1 MVELDVSFSRA
12 EAGIDN
18 VFQTHVLVVT
28 DSFTKYSWAFP
39 THNQQ
44 APTVAKLLWEKIL
57 VNFGFPQRLHSD
69 QGRDFESRIIRDL
82 CKVAGIEKT
91 RTTPYHLQGNGQT
104 ERFNQTLLGM
114 LGTLDADKKN
124 DWPEYVLP
132 LVHAYNCTRHS
143 STGYSPYFLM
153 FGRTPRLPIDV
164 SLGVAFD
171 NGGTQPY
178 TVYAEN
184 LRTRLHHAHDLAA
197 QNARKKAAKSNKKR
211 YDVQA
216 SPGVLLPGD
225 CVLVRNLSSR
235 GKSKL
240 KERWEDTPYLVLG
253 RVGDLPVYVV
263 QQEGTG
269 KKRTLHRNL
278 LLPYHVPHETSPATV
293 ATRTDPGPRNQSLGH
308 PDTTHPA
315 DVNYDEGHEEL
326 EPIAVVT
333 TEDSILNSDA
343 SPFVPAAVEDQP
355 LEDPP
360 PDDVLPTGPE
370 SAGTTDDAEPVGPV
384 AAVTTRSERAI
395 HPPDCLISNSV
406 WAQVRSVLRAWLGD

>member
-1 MVELDVSFSRA
+1 MV
-12 EAGIDN
+12 
-18 VFQTHVLVVT
+18 
-28 DSFTKYSWAFP
+28 
-39 THNQQ
+39 
-44 APTVAKLLWEKIL
+44 
-57 VNFGFPQRLHSD
+57 
-69 QGRDFESRIIRDL
+69 
-82 CKVAGIEKT
+82 GIEKT

-143 STGYSPYFLM
+143 STGYSPYLLM
-153 FGRTPRLPIDV
+153 FGRPPRLPIDV

-184 LRTRLHHAHDLAA
+184 LRTRLKHAHDLAA
-197 QNARKKAAKSNKKR
+197 QNARKKAESSKKR

-216 SPGVLLPGD
+216 SPG
-225 CVLVRNLSSR
+225 VRNLSSR

-240 KERWEDTPYLVLG
+240 KDRWEDTPYLVSG
-253 RVGDLPVYVV
+253 RVGNLPVYVV

-315 DVNYDEGHEEL
+315 DVNYDEGHKEL
-326 EPIAVVT
+326 EPIAVVA

-343 SPFVPAAVEDQP
+343 SPFVPAAVEYQP

-360 PDDVLPTGPE
+360 PEDVLPTGPE
-370 SAGTTDDAEPVGPV
+370 SAGTTDDAEHVGPV

-395 HPPDCLISNSV
+395 HPPDLEFSYG
-406 WAQVRSVLRAWLGD
+406 VLRAWLGD